1 MPDASGCHILYN
13 GKFFSHTPSTI
24 FLFFFFIFDL
34 AYLPCVWVCV
44 CVFVCVNESAL
55 AVERQLGVGRI
66 SPFPIYHACVQE
78 GANVSASA
86 DFPLQLQYPGTR
98 DKERR
103 TTVWQTETLWKW
115 LERSERRMVS
125 MRALNRND
133 NGVLPKVTQPPL

>member
-1 MPDASGCHILYN
+1 M
-13 GKFFSHTPSTI
+13 
-24 FLFFFFIFDL
+24 
-34 AYLPCVWVCV
+34 

-103 TTVWQTETLWKW
+103 TTV
-115 LERSERRMVS
+115 
-125 MRALNRND
+125 
-133 NGVLPKVTQPPL
+133 